1 MRRILPWLLIIVG
14 VAMMAGC
21 ALPVYV
27 RPEISEAN
35 KPIPVAVQPVA
46 PAPAA
51 HDPAWADAADKP
63 AAPAFDW
70 GMILAVLGGVAGV
83 AGGGWGVIAQR
94 GIGVLRNAVAAT
106 ANHADRVEAINPNDE
121 QMLRLA
127 KMESAAEQDRLGV
140 REVIQSLRKRK

>member
-1 MRRILPWLLIIVG
+1 MKRLFPWLLILVG

-27 RPEISEAN
+27 RPEMSEGN

-46 PAPAA
+46 PSPAS

-94 GIGVLRNAVAAT
+94 GLTVVRTALGAAVEYGNEAETIDPKNKSELDALKAKHAAKQQARGVHAV
-106 ANHADRVEAINPNDE
+106 I
-121 QMLRLA
+121 
-127 KMESAAEQDRLGV
+127 AAELN
-140 REVIQSLRKRK
+140 K